1 MPDGTNTNA
10 SRQVVSALNSIPF
23 GNIIGGPLAACVQ
36 AQAEAAQTT
45 LNYIRGFTMTESHL
59 DVEGAEPITV
69 SFSFIME
76 GVPTRMTVPLM
87 TIVPIPYMRIEHVDL
102 SFTADITA
110 CDNEKMEAK
119 FASEGYQGVEEDE
132 KSVSM
137 QSKMGV
143 HVRASTGDIPSGMAK
158 MLDFFANNLVVQ
170 ETLTTEEVEDMK
182 LEAAR
187 QRAIRKNDMV
197 EKERIEAQ
205 QALERQKQKEEERKK
220 KEAEDKYRYGLIAG
234 LVQGVKKRKLRLAEE
249 ELKRILRVIEEEEAR
264 CNKIAALVEAVKKR
278 RERLDEE
285 EQKRKEEERKCKEKE
300 EQDKVSS
307 STTGQYVR
315 PSTGSSSGSS
325 GTYVRPSTGSSST
338 TGQYVRP
345 STGSSSGSSS
355 TYVRP
360 STGSSSTTGQ
370 YVRPSTG
377 SSSGSSGTYV
387 RPSTGSS
394 STTGQYVRPSTG
406 SSSSSSGTY
415 VRPST
420 GSSSGSSGSS
430 SASGGASSSSSS
442 SRRLMPNRFKRV
454 VAPSSSSGSASEKS
468 DDPDSLSK
476 AIDSIKGRRFS
487 NLIRNIKRKK

>member
-170 ETLTTEEVEDMK
+170 ETLTTKEVEDMK

-285 EQKRKEEERKCKEKE
+285 EQKRKEAERQRKEKE

-307 STTGQYVR
+307 STTGPYIR
-315 PSTGSSSGSS
+315 PSTGSSSSSSGTYVRPSTSGSSSSSGSTSGSGSSSSSSS

-338 TGQYVRP
+338 TGQ
-345 STGSSSGSSS
+345 
-355 TYVRP
+355 
-360 STGSSSTTGQ
+360 
-370 YVRPSTG
+370 
-377 SSSGSSGTYV
+377 
-387 RPSTGSS
+387 
-394 STTGQYVRPSTG
+394 
-406 SSSSSSGTY
+406 Y

-442 SRRLMPNRFKRV
+442 SRRLMPNMSKRV

-468 DDPDSLSK
+468 DDPESLSK

>member
-170 ETLTTEEVEDMK
+170 ETLTTKEVEDMK

-285 EQKRKEEERKCKEKE
+285 EQKRKEEERQRKEKE

-307 STTGQYVR
+307 STTGPYIRPSTGSSSSSSGTYVRPSTSGSSSSSGSTSGSGSSSSSSSGTYVR
-315 PSTGSSSGSS
+315 PSTGSSSSSS

-338 TGQYVRP
+338 TGQ
-345 STGSSSGSSS
+345 
-355 TYVRP
+355 
-360 STGSSSTTGQ
+360 
-370 YVRPSTG
+370 
-377 SSSGSSGTYV
+377 
-387 RPSTGSS
+387 
-394 STTGQYVRPSTG
+394 
-406 SSSSSSGTY
+406 Y

-442 SRRLMPNRFKRV
+442 SRRLMPNMSKRV

-468 DDPDSLSK
+468 DDPESLSK
-476 AIDSIKGRRFS
+476 TIDSIKGRRFS

>member
-170 ETLTTEEVEDMK
+170 ETLTTKEVEDMK

-285 EQKRKEEERKCKEKE
+285 EQKRKEAERQRKEKE

-307 STTGQYVR
+307 STTGPYIR
-315 PSTGSSSGSS
+315 PSTGSSSSSSGTYVRPSTSGSSSSSGSTSGSGSSSSSSS
-325 GTYVRPSTGSSST
+325 GTYVRPSTGSSS
-338 TGQYVRP
+338 
-345 STGSSSGSSS
+345 S
-355 TYVRP
+355 
-360 STGSSSTTGQ
+360 
-370 YVRPSTG
+370 
-377 SSSGSSGTYV
+377 SSGTYV

-420 GSSSGSSGSS
+420 GSSSGSNGSS

-442 SRRLMPNRFKRV
+442 SRRLMPNMSKRV

-468 DDPDSLSK
+468 DDPESLSK

>member
-10 SRQVVSALNSIPF
+10 SRQVVSALNPIPF

-170 ETLTTEEVEDMK
+170 ETLTTKEVEDMK

-220 KEAEDKYRYGLIAG
+220 KEAEDKYRYGLIVG

-285 EQKRKEEERKCKEKE
+285 EQKRKEAERQRKEKE

-307 STTGQYVR
+307 STTGPYIR
-315 PSTGSSSGSS
+315 PSTGSSSSSS
-325 GTYVRPSTGSSST
+325 GTYVRPSTSGSS
-338 TGQYVRP
+338 
-345 STGSSSGSSS
+345 SSSGS
-355 TYVRP
+355 T
-360 STGSSSTTGQ
+360 
-370 YVRPSTG
+370 
-377 SSSGSSGTYV
+377 SGS
-387 RPSTGSS
+387 GS
-394 STTGQYVRPSTG
+394 

-420 GSSSGSSGSS
+420 GSSSGSNGSS

-442 SRRLMPNRFKRV
+442 SRRLMPNMSKRV

-468 DDPDSLSK
+468 DDPESLSK
-476 AIDSIKGRRFS
+476 TIDSIKGRRFS

>member
-69 SFSFIME
+69 SFSFLME

-170 ETLTTEEVEDMK
+170 ETLTTKEVEDMK

-285 EQKRKEEERKCKEKE
+285 EQKRKEEERQRKEKE

-307 STTGQYVR
+307 STTGPYIR
-315 PSTGSSSGSS
+315 PSTGSSSSSSGTYVRPSTSGSSSSSGSTSGSGSSSSSSS
-325 GTYVRPSTGSSST
+325 GTYVRPSTGSSS
-338 TGQYVRP
+338 
-345 STGSSSGSSS
+345 SSSG

-394 STTGQYVRPSTG
+394 SG
-406 SSSSSSGTY
+406 SC
-415 VRPST
+415 
-420 GSSSGSSGSS
+420 GSS

-442 SRRLMPNRFKRV
+442 SRRLMPNMSKRV

-468 DDPDSLSK
+468 DDPESLSK
-476 AIDSIKGRRFS
+476 TIDSIKGRRFS

>member
-170 ETLTTEEVEDMK
+170 ETLTTKEVEDMK

-187 QRAIRKNDMV
+187 QRAIHKNDMV

-285 EQKRKEEERKCKEKE
+285 EQKRKEEEQKRKEEERKCKEKE
-300 EQDKVSS
+300 EQDKV
-307 STTGQYVR
+307 
-315 PSTGSSSGSS
+315 
-325 GTYVRPSTGSSST
+325 
-338 TGQYVRP
+338 
-345 STGSSSGSSS
+345 
-355 TYVRP
+355 
-360 STGSSSTTGQ
+360 SSSTTGQ

-468 DDPDSLSK
+468 DDPESLSK

>member
-170 ETLTTEEVEDMK
+170 ETLTTKEVEDMK

-220 KEAEDKYRYGLIAG
+220 KEAEDKYRYGLIVG

-285 EQKRKEEERKCKEKE
+285 EQKRKEAERQRKEKE

-307 STTGQYVR
+307 STTGPYIR
-315 PSTGSSSGSS
+315 PSTGSSSSSSGTYVRPSTSGSSSSSGSTSGSGSSSSSSS

-345 STGSSSGSSS
+345 STGSSSS
-355 TYVRP
+355 
-360 STGSSSTTGQ
+360 
-370 YVRPSTG
+370 
-377 SSSGSSGTYV
+377 SSGTYV

-442 SRRLMPNRFKRV
+442 SRRLMPNMSKRV

-468 DDPDSLSK
+468 DDPESLSK
-476 AIDSIKGRRFS
+476 TIDSIKGRRFS

>member
-10 SRQVVSALNSIPF
+10 SRQVVSALNPIPF

-69 SFSFIME
+69 SFSFLME

-170 ETLTTEEVEDMK
+170 ETLTTKEVEDMK

-285 EQKRKEEERKCKEKE
+285 EQKRKEAERQRKEKE
-300 EQDKVSS
+300 EKDKVSS
-307 STTGQYVR
+307 STTGPYIR
-315 PSTGSSSGSS
+315 PSTGSSSSSS
-325 GTYVRPSTGSSST
+325 GTYVRPSTSGSS
-338 TGQYVRP
+338 
-345 STGSSSGSSS
+345 SSSGSTSGS
-355 TYVRP
+355 
-360 STGSSSTTGQ
+360 GSSS
-370 YVRPSTG
+370 
-377 SSSGSSGTYV
+377 SSSSGTYV
-387 RPSTGSS
+387 RPSAGSS

-442 SRRLMPNRFKRV
+442 SRRLMPNMSKRV

-468 DDPDSLSK
+468 DDPESLSK
-476 AIDSIKGRRFS
+476 TIDSIKGRRFS

>member
-10 SRQVVSALNSIPF
+10 SRQVVSALNPIPF

-170 ETLTTEEVEDMK
+170 ETLTTKEVEDMK

-285 EQKRKEEERKCKEKE
+285 EQKRKEAERQRKEKE

-307 STTGQYVR
+307 STTGPYIR
-315 PSTGSSSGSS
+315 PSTGSSSSTS
-325 GTYVRPSTGSSST
+325 GTYVRPSTSGSS
-338 TGQYVRP
+338 
-345 STGSSSGSSS
+345 SSSGS
-355 TYVRP
+355 T
-360 STGSSSTTGQ
+360 
-370 YVRPSTG
+370 
-377 SSSGSSGTYV
+377 SGS
-387 RPSTGSS
+387 GS
-394 STTGQYVRPSTG
+394 

-442 SRRLMPNRFKRV
+442 SRRLMPNMSKRV

-468 DDPDSLSK
+468 DDPESLSK
-476 AIDSIKGRRFS
+476 TIDSIKGRRFS

>member
-170 ETLTTEEVEDMK
+170 ETLTTKEVEDMK

-220 KEAEDKYRYGLIAG
+220 KEAEDKYRYGLIVG

-285 EQKRKEEERKCKEKE
+285 EQKRKEAERQRKEKE

-307 STTGQYVR
+307 STTGPYIR
-315 PSTGSSSGSS
+315 PSTGSSSSSSGTYVRPSTSGSSSSSGSTSGSGSSSSSSS
-325 GTYVRPSTGSSST
+325 GTYVRPSTGSSS
-338 TGQYVRP
+338 
-345 STGSSSGSSS
+345 SSSG

-394 STTGQYVRPSTG
+394 S
-406 SSSSSSGTY
+406 
-415 VRPST
+415 
-420 GSSSGSSGSS
+420 GSSGSS

-442 SRRLMPNRFKRV
+442 SRRLMPNMSKRV

-468 DDPDSLSK
+468 DDPESLSK

>member
-10 SRQVVSALNSIPF
+10 SRQVVSALNPIPF

-170 ETLTTEEVEDMK
+170 ETLTTKEVEDMK

-285 EQKRKEEERKCKEKE
+285 EQKRKEAERQRKEKE

-307 STTGQYVR
+307 STTGPYIR
-315 PSTGSSSGSS
+315 PSTGSSSSSS
-325 GTYVRPSTGSSST
+325 GTYVRPSTSGSS
-338 TGQYVRP
+338 
-345 STGSSSGSSS
+345 SSSGSTSGSGSS
-355 TYVRP
+355 SSSSSGTYVRP

-394 STTGQYVRPSTG
+394 SG
-406 SSSSSSGTY
+406 SC
-415 VRPST
+415 
-420 GSSSGSSGSS
+420 GSS

-442 SRRLMPNRFKRV
+442 SPRLMPNMSKRV

-468 DDPDSLSK
+468 DDPESLSK
-476 AIDSIKGRRFS
+476 TIDSIKGRRFS

>member
-45 LNYIRGFTMTESHL
+45 LDYIRGFTMAESHL

-119 FASEGYQGVEEDE
+119 FASEGYQSIEEDE

-170 ETLTTEEVEDMK
+170 ETLTTKEVEEMK

-187 QRAIRKNDMV
+187 QRAIRKNDME

-285 EQKRKEEERKCKEKE
+285 EKKRKEEERQRKEKE
-300 EQDKVSS
+300 EQDKASS

-315 PSTGSSSGSS
+315 PSGGTCVRPSAGSSSSSSGSTS
-325 GTYVRPSTGSSST
+325 GSGSSSSSSSGPYVRPSRNGSSSSSS
-338 TGQYVRP
+338 
-345 STGSSSGSSS
+345 STSGSGSSSSSSSGSTSGS
-355 TYVRP
+355 
-360 STGSSSTTGQ
+360 GSSS
-370 YVRPSTG
+370 SN
-377 SSSGSSGTYV
+377 SSGTYI
-387 RPSTGSS
+387 
-394 STTGQYVRPSTG
+394 RPSTG
-406 SSSSSSGTY
+406 SSSS
-415 VRPST
+415 
-420 GSSSGSSGSS
+420 SSGSS

-442 SRRLMPNRFKRV
+442 SRRLMPNMSKRV

-468 DDPDSLSK
+468 DDPESLSK
-476 AIDSIKGRRFS
+476 TIDSIKGRRFS

>member
-170 ETLTTEEVEDMK
+170 ETLTTKEVEDMK

-285 EQKRKEEERKCKEKE
+285 EQKRKEAERQRKEKE

-307 STTGQYVR
+307 STTGPYIR
-315 PSTGSSSGSS
+315 PSTGSSSSSS
-325 GTYVRPSTGSSST
+325 GTYVRPSTSGSS
-338 TGQYVRP
+338 
-345 STGSSSGSSS
+345 SSSGS
-355 TYVRP
+355 T
-360 STGSSSTTGQ
+360 
-370 YVRPSTG
+370 
-377 SSSGSSGTYV
+377 SGS
-387 RPSTGSS
+387 GS
-394 STTGQYVRPSTG
+394 

-442 SRRLMPNRFKRV
+442 SRRLMPNMSKRV

-468 DDPDSLSK
+468 DDPESLSK
-476 AIDSIKGRRFS
+476 TIDSIKGRRFS

>member
-170 ETLTTEEVEDMK
+170 ETLTTKEVEDMK

-285 EQKRKEEERKCKEKE
+285 EQKRKEEEQKRKEEERKRKEKE

-325 GTYVRPSTGSSST
+325 GTYVRPSTGSS
-338 TGQYVRP
+338 P
-345 STGSSSGSSS
+345 
-355 TYVRP
+355 
-360 STGSSSTTGQ
+360 TTGQ

-394 STTGQYVRPSTG
+394 SA
-406 SSSSSSGTY
+406 SSGTY

-442 SRRLMPNRFKRV
+442 SRRLMPNMSKRV

-468 DDPDSLSK
+468 DDPESLSK

>member
-170 ETLTTEEVEDMK
+170 ETLTTKEVEDMK

-285 EQKRKEEERKCKEKE
+285 EQKRKEAERQRKEKE

-307 STTGQYVR
+307 STTGPYIR
-315 PSTGSSSGSS
+315 PSTGSSSSSSGTYVRPSTSGSSSSSGSTSGSGSSSSSSS

-338 TGQYVRP
+338 TGQ
-345 STGSSSGSSS
+345 
-355 TYVRP
+355 YVRP

-394 STTGQYVRPSTG
+394 S
-406 SSSSSSGTY
+406 
-415 VRPST
+415 
-420 GSSSGSSGSS
+420 GSSGSS

-442 SRRLMPNRFKRV
+442 SRRLMPNMSKRV

-468 DDPDSLSK
+468 DDPESLSK

>member
-170 ETLTTEEVEDMK
+170 ETLTTKEVEDMK

-285 EQKRKEEERKCKEKE
+285 EQKRKEEERQRKEKE

-307 STTGQYVR
+307 STTGPYIR
-315 PSTGSSSGSS
+315 PSTGSSSSSSGTYVRPSTSGSSSSSGSTSGSGSSSSSSS
-325 GTYVRPSTGSSST
+325 GTYVRPSTGSSS
-338 TGQYVRP
+338 
-345 STGSSSGSSS
+345 S
-355 TYVRP
+355 
-360 STGSSSTTGQ
+360 
-370 YVRPSTG
+370 
-377 SSSGSSGTYV
+377 SSGTYV

-442 SRRLMPNRFKRV
+442 SRRLMPNMSKRV

-468 DDPDSLSK
+468 DDPESLSK
-476 AIDSIKGRRFS
+476 TIDSIKGRRFS

>member
-170 ETLTTEEVEDMK
+170 ETLTTKEVEDMK

-285 EQKRKEEERKCKEKE
+285 EQKRKEEEQKRKEEERKRKERE
-300 EQDKVSS
+300 EQDKV
-307 STTGQYVR
+307 
-315 PSTGSSSGSS
+315 
-325 GTYVRPSTGSSST
+325 
-338 TGQYVRP
+338 
-345 STGSSSGSSS
+345 
-355 TYVRP
+355 
-360 STGSSSTTGQ
+360 SSSTTGQ

-442 SRRLMPNRFKRV
+442 SSSSSRRLMPNMSKRV

-468 DDPDSLSK
+468 DDPESLSK
-476 AIDSIKGRRFS
+476 AIDSIKRRRFS

>member
-170 ETLTTEEVEDMK
+170 ETLTTKEVEDMK

-285 EQKRKEEERKCKEKE
+285 EQKRKEEERQRKEKE

-307 STTGQYVR
+307 STTGPYIR
-315 PSTGSSSGSS
+315 PSTGSSSSSS
-325 GTYVRPSTGSSST
+325 GTYVRPSTSGSS
-338 TGQYVRP
+338 
-345 STGSSSGSSS
+345 SSSGS
-355 TYVRP
+355 T
-360 STGSSSTTGQ
+360 
-370 YVRPSTG
+370 
-377 SSSGSSGTYV
+377 SGS
-387 RPSTGSS
+387 GS
-394 STTGQYVRPSTG
+394 

-420 GSSSGSSGSS
+420 GSSSGSNGSS

-442 SRRLMPNRFKRV
+442 SRRLMPNMSKRV

-468 DDPDSLSK
+468 DDPESLSK
-476 AIDSIKGRRFS
+476 TIDSIKGRRFS

>member
-170 ETLTTEEVEDMK
+170 ETLTTKEVEDMK

-285 EQKRKEEERKCKEKE
+285 EQKRKEAERQRKEKE

-307 STTGQYVR
+307 STTGPYIR
-315 PSTGSSSGSS
+315 PSTGSSSSSSGTYVRPSTSGSSSSSGSTSGSGSSSSSSS

-345 STGSSSGSSS
+345 STGSSSGSN
-355 TYVRP
+355 
-360 STGSSSTTGQ
+360 
-370 YVRPSTG
+370 
-377 SSSGSSGTYV
+377 
-387 RPSTGSS
+387 
-394 STTGQYVRPSTG
+394 
-406 SSSSSSGTY
+406 
-415 VRPST
+415 
-420 GSSSGSSGSS
+420 GSS

-442 SRRLMPNRFKRV
+442 SRRLMPNMSKRV

-468 DDPDSLSK
+468 DDPESLSK
-476 AIDSIKGRRFS
+476 TIDSIKGRRFS

>member
-170 ETLTTEEVEDMK
+170 ETLTTKEVEDMK

-285 EQKRKEEERKCKEKE
+285 EQKRKEAERQRKEKE

-307 STTGQYVR
+307 STTGPYIR
-315 PSTGSSSGSS
+315 PSTGSSSSSS
-325 GTYVRPSTGSSST
+325 GTYVRPSTSGSS
-338 TGQYVRP
+338 
-345 STGSSSGSSS
+345 SSSGS
-355 TYVRP
+355 T
-360 STGSSSTTGQ
+360 
-370 YVRPSTG
+370 
-377 SSSGSSGTYV
+377 SGS
-387 RPSTGSS
+387 GS
-394 STTGQYVRPSTG
+394 

-420 GSSSGSSGSS
+420 GSSSGSSGAS

-442 SRRLMPNRFKRV
+442 SRRLMPNMSKRV

-468 DDPDSLSK
+468 DDPESLSK
-476 AIDSIKGRRFS
+476 TIDSIKGRRFS

>member
-170 ETLTTEEVEDMK
+170 ETLTTKEVEDMK

-234 LVQGVKKRKLRLAEE
+234 LVQGVKKRKLRLDEE

-285 EQKRKEEERKCKEKE
+285 EQKRKEAERQRKEKE

-307 STTGQYVR
+307 STTGPYIR
-315 PSTGSSSGSS
+315 PSTGSSSSSS
-325 GTYVRPSTGSSST
+325 GTYVRPSTSGSS
-338 TGQYVRP
+338 
-345 STGSSSGSSS
+345 SSSGS
-355 TYVRP
+355 T
-360 STGSSSTTGQ
+360 
-370 YVRPSTG
+370 
-377 SSSGSSGTYV
+377 SGS
-387 RPSTGSS
+387 GS
-394 STTGQYVRPSTG
+394 

-442 SRRLMPNRFKRV
+442 SRRLMPNMSKRV

-468 DDPDSLSK
+468 DDPESLSK

>member
-170 ETLTTEEVEDMK
+170 ETLTTKEVEDMK

-285 EQKRKEEERKCKEKE
+285 EQKRKEEEQKRKEEERKRKEKE

-345 STGSSSGSSS
+345 STGSSSGSSG

-360 STGSSSTTGQ
+360 STGSSSA
-370 YVRPSTG
+370 
-377 SSSGSSGTYV
+377 SSGTYV

-442 SRRLMPNRFKRV
+442 SRRLMPNMSKRV

-468 DDPDSLSK
+468 DDPESLSK

>member
-69 SFSFIME
+69 SLSFIME

-170 ETLTTEEVEDMK
+170 ETLTTKEVEDMK

-220 KEAEDKYRYGLIAG
+220 KEAEDKYRYGLIVG

-285 EQKRKEEERKCKEKE
+285 EQKRKEAERQRKEKE

-307 STTGQYVR
+307 STTGPYIR
-315 PSTGSSSGSS
+315 PSTGSSSSSS
-325 GTYVRPSTGSSST
+325 GTYVRPSTSGSS
-338 TGQYVRP
+338 
-345 STGSSSGSSS
+345 SSSGSTSGSGSS
-355 TYVRP
+355 SSSSSGTYVRP

-394 STTGQYVRPSTG
+394 S
-406 SSSSSSGTY
+406 
-415 VRPST
+415 
-420 GSSSGSSGSS
+420 GSSGSS

-442 SRRLMPNRFKRV
+442 SRRLMPNMSKRV

-468 DDPDSLSK
+468 DDPESLSK
-476 AIDSIKGRRFS
+476 TIDSIKGRRFS

>member
-170 ETLTTEEVEDMK
+170 ETLTTKEVEDMK

-249 ELKRILRVIEEEEAR
+249 ELKRILRIIEEEEAR

-285 EQKRKEEERKCKEKE
+285 EQKRKEEERQRKEKE

-307 STTGQYVR
+307 STTGPYIR
-315 PSTGSSSGSS
+315 PSTGSSSSSS
-325 GTYVRPSTGSSST
+325 GTYVRPSTSGSS
-338 TGQYVRP
+338 
-345 STGSSSGSSS
+345 SSSGS
-355 TYVRP
+355 T
-360 STGSSSTTGQ
+360 
-370 YVRPSTG
+370 
-377 SSSGSSGTYV
+377 SGS
-387 RPSTGSS
+387 GS
-394 STTGQYVRPSTG
+394 

-420 GSSSGSSGSS
+420 GSSSGSNGSS

-442 SRRLMPNRFKRV
+442 SRRLMPNMSKRV

-468 DDPDSLSK
+468 DDPESLSK
-476 AIDSIKGRRFS
+476 TIDSIKGRRFS

>member
-170 ETLTTEEVEDMK
+170 ETLTTKEVEDMK

-285 EQKRKEEERKCKEKE
+285 EQKRKEEERQRKEKE

-307 STTGQYVR
+307 STTGPYIR
-315 PSTGSSSGSS
+315 PSTGSSSSSS
-325 GTYVRPSTGSSST
+325 GTYVRPSTSGSS
-338 TGQYVRP
+338 
-345 STGSSSGSSS
+345 SSSGS
-355 TYVRP
+355 T
-360 STGSSSTTGQ
+360 
-370 YVRPSTG
+370 
-377 SSSGSSGTYV
+377 SGS
-387 RPSTGSS
+387 GS
-394 STTGQYVRPSTG
+394 

-420 GSSSGSSGSS
+420 GSSSGSNGAS

-442 SRRLMPNRFKRV
+442 SRRLMPNMSKRV

-468 DDPDSLSK
+468 DDPESLSK

>member
-45 LNYIRGFTMTESHL
+45 LNYIRGFTMTESQL

-170 ETLTTEEVEDMK
+170 ETLTTKEVEDMK

-285 EQKRKEEERKCKEKE
+285 EQKRKEEEQKRKEEERKRKERE
-300 EQDKVSS
+300 EQDKV
-307 STTGQYVR
+307 
-315 PSTGSSSGSS
+315 
-325 GTYVRPSTGSSST
+325 
-338 TGQYVRP
+338 
-345 STGSSSGSSS
+345 
-355 TYVRP
+355 
-360 STGSSSTTGQ
+360 SSSTTGQ

-442 SRRLMPNRFKRV
+442 SRRLMPNRSKRV

-468 DDPDSLSK
+468 DDPESLSK
-476 AIDSIKGRRFS
+476 TIDSIKGRRFS

>member
-170 ETLTTEEVEDMK
+170 ETLTTKEVEDMK

-285 EQKRKEEERKCKEKE
+285 EQKRKEAERQRKEKE

-307 STTGQYVR
+307 STTGPYIR
-315 PSTGSSSGSS
+315 PSTGSSSSSS
-325 GTYVRPSTGSSST
+325 GTYVRPSTSGSS
-338 TGQYVRP
+338 
-345 STGSSSGSSS
+345 SSSGSTSGS
-355 TYVRP
+355 
-360 STGSSSTTGQ
+360 GSSS
-370 YVRPSTG
+370 
-377 SSSGSSGTYV
+377 SSSSGTYV

-420 GSSSGSSGSS
+420 GSSSGSNGSS

-442 SRRLMPNRFKRV
+442 SHRLMPNMSKRV

-468 DDPDSLSK
+468 DDPESLSK
-476 AIDSIKGRRFS
+476 TIDSIKGRRFS

>member
-170 ETLTTEEVEDMK
+170 ETLTTKEVEDMK

-187 QRAIRKNDMV
+187 QRAILKNDMV

-220 KEAEDKYRYGLIAG
+220 KEAEDKYRYGLIVG

-285 EQKRKEEERKCKEKE
+285 EQKRKEAERQRKEKE

-307 STTGQYVR
+307 STTGPYIRPSTGSSSSSSGTYVRPSTSGSSSSSGSTSGSGSSSSSSSGTYVR
-315 PSTGSSSGSS
+315 PSTGSSSSSS

-345 STGSSSGSSS
+345 STGSSS
-355 TYVRP
+355 
-360 STGSSSTTGQ
+360 TTGQ

-377 SSSGSSGTYV
+377 SSSGSSG
-387 RPSTGSS
+387 
-394 STTGQYVRPSTG
+394 
-406 SSSSSSGTY
+406 
-415 VRPST
+415 
-420 GSSSGSSGSS
+420 SS
-430 SASGGASSSSSS
+430 SATGGASSSSSS
-442 SRRLMPNRFKRV
+442 SRRLMPNMSKRV

-468 DDPDSLSK
+468 DDPESLSK
-476 AIDSIKGRRFS
+476 TIDSIKGRRFS

>member
-69 SFSFIME
+69 SFSFLME

-119 FASEGYQGVEEDE
+119 FASEGYQDVEEDE

-170 ETLTTEEVEDMK
+170 ETLTTKEVEDMK

-220 KEAEDKYRYGLIAG
+220 KEAEDKYRYGLIVG

-285 EQKRKEEERKCKEKE
+285 EQKRKEAERQRKEKE

-307 STTGQYVR
+307 STTGPYIR
-315 PSTGSSSGSS
+315 PSTGSSSSSSGTYVRPSTSGSSSSSGSTSGSGSSSSSSS
-325 GTYVRPSTGSSST
+325 GTYVRPSTGSSS
-338 TGQYVRP
+338 
-345 STGSSSGSSS
+345 S
-355 TYVRP
+355 
-360 STGSSSTTGQ
+360 
-370 YVRPSTG
+370 
-377 SSSGSSGTYV
+377 SSGTYV

-420 GSSSGSSGSS
+420 GSSSGSCGSS

-442 SRRLMPNRFKRV
+442 SRRLMPNMSKRV

-468 DDPDSLSK
+468 DDPESLSK
-476 AIDSIKGRRFS
+476 TIDSIKGRRFS

>member
-170 ETLTTEEVEDMK
+170 ETLTTKEVEDMK

-285 EQKRKEEERKCKEKE
+285 EQKRKEAERQRKEKE

-307 STTGQYVR
+307 STTGPYIR
-315 PSTGSSSGSS
+315 PSTGSSSSSS
-325 GTYVRPSTGSSST
+325 GTYVRPSTSGSS
-338 TGQYVRP
+338 
-345 STGSSSGSSS
+345 SSSGS
-355 TYVRP
+355 T
-360 STGSSSTTGQ
+360 
-370 YVRPSTG
+370 
-377 SSSGSSGTYV
+377 SGS
-387 RPSTGSS
+387 GS
-394 STTGQYVRPSTG
+394 

-442 SRRLMPNRFKRV
+442 SRRLMPNMSKRV

-468 DDPDSLSK
+468 DDPESLSK

>member
-1 MPDGTNTNA
+1 MPDGTNPNA

-45 LNYIRGFTMTESHL
+45 LDYIRGFTMTELHL

-119 FASEGYQGVEEDE
+119 FASEGYQSIEEDE

-170 ETLTTEEVEDMK
+170 ETLTTKEVEEMK

-187 QRAIRKNDMV
+187 QRAIRKNDME

-285 EQKRKEEERKCKEKE
+285 EKKRKEEERQRKEKE
-300 EQDKVSS
+300 EQDKASS
-307 STTGQYVR
+307 STTGPYIR
-315 PSTGSSSGSS
+315 PSTGSSSSSS
-325 GTYVRPSTGSSST
+325 GTYVRPSTSGSSSSS
-338 TGQYVRP
+338 G
-345 STGSSSGSSS
+345 STSSSGSSS
-355 TYVRP
+355 
-360 STGSSSTTGQ
+360 S
-370 YVRPSTG
+370 
-377 SSSGSSGTYV
+377 SSSGT
-387 RPSTGSS
+387 
-394 STTGQYVRPSTG
+394 YVRPSTG

-420 GSSSGSSGSS
+420 SGSSSSSGSASGSGSSSSSSSGSS

-442 SRRLMPNRFKRV
+442 RHRLMPNRPLRV
-454 VAPSSSSGSASEKS
+454 AKTSSSSGSTSEKS
-468 DDPDSLSK
+468 DDPESLSK
-476 AIDSIKGRRFS
+476 TIDNMKGRRLS
-487 NLIRNIKRKK
+487 NIIRNIKRKK

>member
-69 SFSFIME
+69 SFAFLME

-170 ETLTTEEVEDMK
+170 ETLTTKEVEDMK

-220 KEAEDKYRYGLIAG
+220 KEAEDKYRYGLIVG

-285 EQKRKEEERKCKEKE
+285 EQKRKEAERQRKEKE

-307 STTGQYVR
+307 STTGPYIR
-315 PSTGSSSGSS
+315 PSTGSSSSSS
-325 GTYVRPSTGSSST
+325 GTYVRPSTSGSS
-338 TGQYVRP
+338 
-345 STGSSSGSSS
+345 SSSGS
-355 TYVRP
+355 T
-360 STGSSSTTGQ
+360 
-370 YVRPSTG
+370 
-377 SSSGSSGTYV
+377 SGS
-387 RPSTGSS
+387 GS
-394 STTGQYVRPSTG
+394 

-420 GSSSGSSGSS
+420 GSSSGSCGSS

-442 SRRLMPNRFKRV
+442 SRRLMPNMSKRV

-468 DDPDSLSK
+468 DDPESLSK

>member
-170 ETLTTEEVEDMK
+170 ETLTTKEVEDMK

-220 KEAEDKYRYGLIAG
+220 KEAEDKYRYGLIVG

-285 EQKRKEEERKCKEKE
+285 EQKRKEEERQRKEKE
-300 EQDKVSS
+300 EQDKV
-307 STTGQYVR
+307 
-315 PSTGSSSGSS
+315 
-325 GTYVRPSTGSSST
+325 
-338 TGQYVRP
+338 
-345 STGSSSGSSS
+345 
-355 TYVRP
+355 
-360 STGSSSTTGQ
+360 
-370 YVRPSTG
+370 
-377 SSSGSSGTYV
+377 
-387 RPSTGSS
+387 SS

-420 GSSSGSSGSS
+420 SGSSSSSGSTSGSGSSSSSSSGSYVRPSTGSSSGSCGSS

-442 SRRLMPNRFKRV
+442 SRRLMPNMSKRV

-468 DDPDSLSK
+468 DDPESLSK

>member
-170 ETLTTEEVEDMK
+170 ETLTTKEVEDMK

-285 EQKRKEEERKCKEKE
+285 ERKRKEEERQRKEKE

-315 PSTGSSSGSS
+315 PPVGTYVRPSTGSSSSSSGSTSSSGSSSSGSS

-338 TGQYVRP
+338 TGPYI
-345 STGSSSGSSS
+345 
-355 TYVRP
+355 
-360 STGSSSTTGQ
+360 
-370 YVRPSTG
+370 
-377 SSSGSSGTYV
+377 
-387 RPSTGSS
+387 
-394 STTGQYVRPSTG
+394 RPSTG

-442 SRRLMPNRFKRV
+442 SRRLMPNMPKRV

-468 DDPDSLSK
+468 DDPESLSK

>member
-69 SFSFIME
+69 SFSFLME

-170 ETLTTEEVEDMK
+170 ETLTTKEVEDMK

-285 EQKRKEEERKCKEKE
+285 EQKRKEEEQKRKEEEQKRKEEERQRKEKE
-300 EQDKVSS
+300 EQDKASS
-307 STTGQYVR
+307 STTGPYIR
-315 PSTGSSSGSS
+315 PSAGSSSGSS
-325 GTYVRPSTGSSST
+325 G
-338 TGQYVRP
+338 
-345 STGSSSGSSS
+345 

-394 STTGQYVRPSTG
+394 S
-406 SSSSSSGTY
+406 
-415 VRPST
+415 
-420 GSSSGSSGSS
+420 GSSGSS

-442 SRRLMPNRFKRV
+442 SRRLMPNRSKRV

-468 DDPDSLSK
+468 DDPESLSK
-476 AIDSIKGRRFS
+476 TIDSIKGRRFS

>member
-69 SFSFIME
+69 SFSFLME

-170 ETLTTEEVEDMK
+170 ETLTTKEVEDMK

-285 EQKRKEEERKCKEKE
+285 EQKRKEAERQRKEKE

-307 STTGQYVR
+307 STTGPYIR
-315 PSTGSSSGSS
+315 PSTGSSSSSSGTYVRPSTSGSSSSSGSTSGSGSSSSSSS
-325 GTYVRPSTGSSST
+325 GTYVRPSTGSSS
-338 TGQYVRP
+338 
-345 STGSSSGSSS
+345 GSSS
-355 TYVRP
+355 
-360 STGSSSTTGQ
+360 
-370 YVRPSTG
+370 
-377 SSSGSSGTYV
+377 TYV

-430 SASGGASSSSSS
+430 SATGGASSSSSS
-442 SRRLMPNRFKRV
+442 SRRLMPNMSKRV

-468 DDPDSLSK
+468 DDPESLSK
-476 AIDSIKGRRFS
+476 TIDSIKGRRFS

>member
-170 ETLTTEEVEDMK
+170 ETLTTKEVEDMK

-285 EQKRKEEERKCKEKE
+285 EQKRKEEERQRKEKE

-315 PSTGSSSGSS
+315 PSTGSSSSSSGTYVRPSTSGSSSSSGSTSGSGSSSSSSS
-325 GTYVRPSTGSSST
+325 GTYVRPSTGSSS
-338 TGQYVRP
+338 
-345 STGSSSGSSS
+345 S
-355 TYVRP
+355 
-360 STGSSSTTGQ
+360 
-370 YVRPSTG
+370 
-377 SSSGSSGTYV
+377 SSGTYV

-442 SRRLMPNRFKRV
+442 SRRLMPNMSKRV

-468 DDPDSLSK
+468 DDPESLSK
-476 AIDSIKGRRFS
+476 TIDSIKGRRFS

>member
-170 ETLTTEEVEDMK
+170 ETLTTKEVEDMK

-278 RERLDEE
+278 RKRLDEE
-285 EQKRKEEERKCKEKE
+285 ERKRKEKE

-325 GTYVRPSTGSSST
+325 GT
-338 TGQYVRP
+338 
-345 STGSSSGSSS
+345 
-355 TYVRP
+355 
-360 STGSSSTTGQ
+360 

-442 SRRLMPNRFKRV
+442 SRRLMPNRSKRV
-454 VAPSSSSGSASEKS
+454 VAPSSSSGSAREKS
-468 DDPDSLSK
+468 DDPESLSK

>member
-170 ETLTTEEVEDMK
+170 ETLTTKEVEDMK

-285 EQKRKEEERKCKEKE
+285 EQKRKEAERQRKEKE

-307 STTGQYVR
+307 STTGPYIR
-315 PSTGSSSGSS
+315 PSTGSSSSSSGTYVRPSTSGSSSSSGSTSGSGSSSSSSS

-338 TGQYVRP
+338 TGQ
-345 STGSSSGSSS
+345 
-355 TYVRP
+355 
-360 STGSSSTTGQ
+360 
-370 YVRPSTG
+370 
-377 SSSGSSGTYV
+377 
-387 RPSTGSS
+387 
-394 STTGQYVRPSTG
+394 
-406 SSSSSSGTY
+406 Y

-442 SRRLMPNRFKRV
+442 SRRLMPNMSKRV

-468 DDPDSLSK
+468 DDPESLSK
-476 AIDSIKGRRFS
+476 TIDSIKGRRFS

>member
-170 ETLTTEEVEDMK
+170 ETLTTKEVEDMK

-220 KEAEDKYRYGLIAG
+220 KEAEDKYRYGLIVG

-285 EQKRKEEERKCKEKE
+285 EQKRKEAERQRKEKE

-307 STTGQYVR
+307 STTGPYIR
-315 PSTGSSSGSS
+315 PSTGSSSSSS
-325 GTYVRPSTGSSST
+325 GTYVRPSTSGSS
-338 TGQYVRP
+338 
-345 STGSSSGSSS
+345 SSSGS
-355 TYVRP
+355 T
-360 STGSSSTTGQ
+360 
-370 YVRPSTG
+370 
-377 SSSGSSGTYV
+377 SGS
-387 RPSTGSS
+387 GS
-394 STTGQYVRPSTG
+394 

-420 GSSSGSSGSS
+420 GSSSGSNGSS

-442 SRRLMPNRFKRV
+442 SRRLMPNMSKRV

-468 DDPDSLSK
+468 DDPESLSK
-476 AIDSIKGRRFS
+476 TIDSIKGRRFS